1 MHLFEN
7 LRDKLSFLLMSK
19 KIDQKVKILK
29 RVFSFIEEGLE
40 VSINF
45 LIDLGMMVFLI
56 SNCFTS

>member
-19 KIDQKVKILK
+19 EIDQKIKILK

-40 VSINF
+40 VSINL
-45 LIDLGMMVFLI
+45 LIDLCMVVFLI
-56 SNCFTS
+56 PNCFTS